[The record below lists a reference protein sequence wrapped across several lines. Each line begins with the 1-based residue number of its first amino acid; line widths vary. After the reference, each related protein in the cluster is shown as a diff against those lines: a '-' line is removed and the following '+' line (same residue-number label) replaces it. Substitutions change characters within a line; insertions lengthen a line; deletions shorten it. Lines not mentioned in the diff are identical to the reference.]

1 MKIPKIAK
9 NVRVWILII
18 ALVLAIIAIHPSPWV
33 EGVTVRS
40 VVTNSSASEAGFTSP
55 KATATPL
62 SKERIVSIDNTLITS
77 EKDYQEYVSVLN
89 PNQII
94 HIKTDQ
100 NSYTLEVR
108 PLYEELKN
116 NTNNQT
122 PEIIGIQDLG
132 LKVYDAPQSNIKKG
146 LDLAGGTRVLLKPE
160 GDVNQDDLSIVVD
173 NLKERLNV
181 YGLSDIIVRE
191 ARDLSGDYF
200 ILVEI
205 AGATEEEVQDL
216 LARQGKF
223 EAQIGNETVFIGGKN
238 DITYVCRSAECSG
251 LDPRR
256 PCGQVADG
264 QYACSFF
271 FAITLSP
278 ESAQRHAEITGN
290 LDVITEN
297 GDQYLSQDLVLFLD
311 DQEVDTLKISS
322 ELKGRD
328 TTDIQISGSGT
339 GLTVEEART
348 NSLKN
353 MKRLQTILKTG
364 SLPFKI
370 SVIKMDTISPNLGHE
385 FLNNAILVG
394 LLALAG
400 VAAVIFIR
408 YRKIKVVIPMVLTLI
423 SEIIMILG
431 FAALFKW
438 NLDLAAI
445 AGIVIAV
452 GTGVDHLVVI
462 TDEVLKG
469 EVIYDWKK
477 RIKNAMFIVF
487 GAFLTTCA
495 GMVPLWF
502 AGAGI
507 LRGFAFTTIVG
518 LTFGVFIARPAF
530 AAVIEIL
537 LKE

>member
-1 MKIPKIAK
+1 I
-9 NVRVWILII
+9 
-18 ALVLAIIAIHPSPWV
+18 
-33 EGVTVRS
+33 
-40 VVTNSSASEAGFTSP
+40 SELKP
-55 KATATPL
+55 
-62 SKERIVSIDNTLITS
+62 E
-77 EKDYQEYVSVLN
+77 
-89 PNQII
+89 QII
-94 HIKTDQ
+94 HIKT
-100 NSYTLEVR
+100 NENTYTLETR
-108 PLYEELKN
+108 ALYEEIDQN
-116 NTNNQT
+116 QTFNQT
-122 PEIIGIQDLG
+122 PKIIGTQDIG

-160 GDVNQDDLSIVVD
+160 GKVDKDDLSVVID

-256 PCGQVADG
+256 TCGQVSPG
-264 QYACSFF
+264 NYACTFF

-278 ESAQRHAEITGN
+278 ESATRHAEITSK
-290 LDVITEN
+290 LDIITDDS
-297 GDQYLSQDLVLFLD
+297 GQYLSEDLILFLD
-311 DQEVDTLKISS
+311 DQEVDSLKISS

-328 TTDIQISGSGT
+328 TTDIQISGSGAGAT
-339 GLTVEEART
+339 LEEART
-348 NSLKN
+348 NALKN

-370 SVIKMDTISPNLGHE
+370 SVIKMDTISPTLGHE

-394 LLALAG
+394 LLALSG
-400 VAAVIFIR
+400 VASVIFIR
-408 YRKIKVVIPMVLTLI
+408 YRKIKVVIPIILTLI
-423 SEIIMILG
+423 SEIVLILG

-438 NLDLAAI
+438 NLDLASI
-445 AGIVIAV
+445 AGIIIAV
-452 GTGVDHLVVI
+452 GTGVDHLIVI

-469 EVIYDWKK
+469 EVIYDWKR
-477 RIKNAMFIVF
+477 RIKNAMFIIF
-487 GAFLTTCA
+487 GAFLTTFA
-495 GMVPLWF
+495 GMIPLFW

-507 LRGFAFTTIVG
+507 LRGFAFTTMVG